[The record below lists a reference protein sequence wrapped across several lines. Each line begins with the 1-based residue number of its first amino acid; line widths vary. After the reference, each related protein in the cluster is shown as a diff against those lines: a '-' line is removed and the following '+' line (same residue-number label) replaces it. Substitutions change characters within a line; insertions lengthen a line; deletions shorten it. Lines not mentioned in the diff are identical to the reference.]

1 MEEVFSL
8 YAEYGAV
15 AIIVGLFVY
24 LILNLMQSQR
34 GQNENLDEIQQAI
47 SKMEAVLDNTM
58 SITIKLVDRWN
69 SESADQTRRHEKLT
83 EELNDVTDVLMELKG
98 AMSRINGRGK

>member
-1 MEEVFSL
+1 MEEIFSL

-24 LILNLMQSQR
+24 LIMNLMASQKR
-34 GQNENLDEIQQAI
+34 QDACLDEIQQNLA
-47 SKMEAVLDNTM
+47 KMGAVVDNTQ

-69 SESADQTRRHEKLT
+69 SEASDSTRRHEKMVS
-83 EELNDVTDVLMELKG
+83 ELNDVTDVLMELKG
-98 AMSRINGRGK
+98 AMSRINGRS